1 MADFGCN
8 QSCLQLQSL
17 DFLNKI
23 DKKYFLIDGHFVE
36 DNPLEVLVWSQGKDY
51 YTVYARIDMIRRK
64 GFGKEE
70 VFMTEEEIKEWE
82 EEAGAGMVMQGR

>member
-1 MADFGCN
+1 M
-8 QSCLQLQSL
+8 
-17 DFLNKI
+17 
-23 DKKYFLIDGHFVE
+23 
-36 DNPLEVLVWSQGKDY
+36 LVWSQGKDY